1 MKLNLKR
8 NMEMLNLNSSV
19 FDSLVLRTGSQ
30 DEFQYNDQRT
40 VIKDVV
46 ATSLMGKYTD
56 VDVQDYVPIVLYI
69 NGKYWG
75 IYFIREK
82 VDETFVSNHY
92 NVKATK
98 TDTSILRI
106 DGEVK
111 SGTDKKYNSMISFI
125 NSNSLSNSKNYEKIK
140 EQIDIQSFSDFW
152 IGEIYTANYDIL
164 NTRYFSN
171 PLVDNGKWKYIFYDI
186 DSGFFRT
193 TQNTFNEYTNPSGMG
208 SWNFPTVLLRN
219 MMKSSE
225 FKSTFLERLSYNL
238 NNTWAYKNV
247 EKRIDEVIDEIG
259 KDEFKKNAERWGN
272 SYSHWEKSIKSMK
285 TFAKNRNSYVVKYA
299 KSYFNLSSSD
309 VKKYFGDVE

>member
-1 MKLNLKR
+1 
-8 NMEMLNLNSSV
+8 
-19 FDSLVLRTGSQ
+19 
-30 DEFQYNDQRT
+30 
-40 VIKDVV
+40 
-46 ATSLMGKYTD
+46 
-56 VDVQDYVPIVLYI
+56 
-69 NGKYWG
+69 
-75 IYFIREK
+75 
-82 VDETFVSNHY
+82 
-92 NVKATK
+92 
-98 TDTSILRI
+98 
-106 DGEVK
+106 
-111 SGTDKKYNSMISFI
+111 MISFI
-125 NSNSLSNSKNYEKIK
+125 NNNSLSNSKNYEKIK

-171 PLVDNGKWKYIFYDI
+171 PLIDNGKWKYIFYDI

-193 TQNTFNEYTNPSGMG
+193 SQNTFVEYTNPSGMG

-259 KDEFKKNAERWGN
+259 KEEFKKNAERWGN

-285 TFAKNRNSYVVKYA
+285 TFAKNRNSYLIKYA
-299 KSYFNLSSSD
+299 KSYFNLSSND
-309 VKKYFGDVE
+309 VKKYFGDVK